1 MVSHHMIHTST
12 QSHCVLITAV
22 VLIGLPSP
30 PKDRKCNPSLLEI
43 IGLNSTTPGG
53 QDHVVQ
59 WWDAQGIVG
68 LILFL
73 MCVLYS
79 R

>member
-1 MVSHHMIHTST
+1 MNDIVCFT
-12 QSHCVLITAV
+12 
-22 VLIGLPSP
+22 
-30 PKDRKCNPSLLEI
+30 DRKCNPSLLGI
-43 IGLNSTTPGG
+43 IGLNSTTPAGKD
-53 QDHVVQ
+53 QVVQ

>member
-1 MVSHHMIHTST
+1 MLWVRVSAAGVGFTEGVFT
-12 QSHCVLITAV
+12 
-22 VLIGLPSP
+22 
-30 PKDRKCNPSLLEI
+30 DRNCNPSLLGI
-43 IGLNSTTPGG
+43 IGLNSTAPAG
-53 QDHVVQ
+53 QDHTAVQ

-68 LILFL
+68 LLLFL

>member
-1 MVSHHMIHTST
+1 MS
-12 QSHCVLITAV
+12 
-22 VLIGLPSP
+22 GF
-30 PKDRKCNPSLLEI
+30 LLHLLGI
-43 IGLNSTTPGG
+43 IGVNSTTPAGP
-53 QDHVVQ
+53 DHAAVQ

-68 LILFL
+68 LLLFL

>member
-1 MVSHHMIHTST
+1 MQKYLLVTSWEIQAGSHWT
-12 QSHCVLITAV
+12 LFR
-22 VLIGLPSP
+22 L
-30 PKDRKCNPSLLEI
+30 KDRKCNPSLLEI

-53 QDHVVQ
+53 QEHVVQ